1 MLDCRFAASPI
12 YCISLETRTLM
23 ESTLR
28 EATEELNSLR
38 PPFNLTRRG
47 FVQTSLGAGLPLPC
61 FRLPLKR

>member
-1 MLDCRFAASPI
+1 
-12 YCISLETRTLM
+12 M

-28 EATEELNSLR
+28 EAAEELNSLR